1 VIALRHAEPV
11 VSHGDFTMLLPDD
24 PHVYAFTRALA
35 GSRGDASDGAELL
48 DREMLVLGN
57 FSGEER
63 DVELKDGTWAGA
75 ELVLGNY
82 ASDDHPSDGGA
93 AAAGPLRLRPWELK
107 VLRRSRRA

>member
-1 VIALRHAEPV
+1 
-11 VSHGDFTMLLPDD
+11 
-24 PHVYAFTRALA
+24 
-35 GSRGDASDGAELL
+35 
-48 DREMLVLGN
+48 
-57 FSGEER
+57 
-63 DVELKDGTWAGA
+63 VELKDGTWAGA